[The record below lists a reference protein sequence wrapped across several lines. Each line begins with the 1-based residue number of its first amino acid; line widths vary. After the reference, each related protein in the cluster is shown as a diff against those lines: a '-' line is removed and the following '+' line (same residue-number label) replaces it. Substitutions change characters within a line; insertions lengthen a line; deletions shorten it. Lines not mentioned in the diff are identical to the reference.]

1 MSKRQGKAAQPDS
14 SEGGWF
20 LVSAIVMI
28 LFLTAIG
35 LSIGGLVSAQYQH
48 TRRESFVQNAELVAE
63 AGLEQSVHQ
72 LNTDDTF
79 AGYSSAQQFF
89 NDSTQGKATFTT
101 TITTNADGTSKT
113 IVSTGQIYRAGTDT
127 TPYIT
132 RMVRATV
139 VGTGSSGYSVATGP
153 GGLILGGSANI
164 TNSNVYVDGT
174 VTLTGAA
181 KIGTSSNPVNVD
193 VGNIACPKSSS
204 PGSTYPALCTDGSQP
219 ISLAFSTN
227 IYGTVCATGQTSKG
241 PNNNIQGGNGGAG
254 LEVGCTAPAVSQ
266 PTYNRSGII
275 SGVAAT
281 ASGTSGTYACSG
293 VKSITLPVNIELTGA
308 TVSWGN
314 SCTIT
319 VSGNVYIPGNLSVG
333 GAAKIKVASGVG
345 TTRPV
350 VVVDGTINVGGSAAM
365 IANSSGAGI
374 DFVSFANCIG
384 GTNTSCKNGTSNP
397 AATPAGTDLYNS
409 QQQQNVTVGGAVN
422 LPGMIFDA
430 YWSKISLGGSGNI
443 GAAAGQTV
451 DLSGAGTVIFG
462 TSLSS
467 GSKTWTITSY
477 QPLFS
482 N

>member
-1 MSKRQGKAAQPDS
+1 MSKRQGKATRQDFGES
-14 SEGGWF
+14 GWF

-48 TRRESFVQNAELVAE
+48 TRRESFVQNAGLVAE
-63 AGLEQSVHQ
+63 AGLEQSVRQ
-72 LNTDDTF
+72 LNTDDSF

-89 NDSTQGKATFTT
+89 DDSTQGRATFTT
-101 TITTNADGTSKT
+101 TVTTNPDGTSKT
-113 IVSTGQIYRAGTDT
+113 IVSTGNVYRLATDT

-174 VTLTGAA
+174 VTLAGAA
-181 KIGTSSNPVNVD
+181 KIGTYSNPVNVD
-193 VGNIACPKSSS
+193 VANIACPKGSS
-204 PGSTYPALCTDGSQP
+204 PGSAYPELCTDGSQP
-219 ISLAFSTN
+219 ISLAHSTN
-227 IYGTVCATGQTSKG
+227 IYGTVCATGQTSTG

-254 LEVGCTAPAVSQ
+254 LEVGCTAPTVSQ
-266 PTYNRSGII
+266 PVYNRSGII
-275 SGVAAT
+275 SGVTTT
-281 ASGTSGTYACSG
+281 ASGISGAYACSG
-293 VKSITLPVNIELTGA
+293 NKSITLPANTELTGA

-319 VSGNVYIPGNLSVG
+319 VSGNVYIPGNLSIG
-333 GAAKIKVASGVG
+333 GAAKIKVATSVG
-345 TTRPV
+345 TTRPI

-374 DFVSFANCIG
+374 DFVSFKNTTGDPGATPT
-384 GTNTSCKNGTSNP
+384 GTN
-397 AATPAGTDLYNS
+397 LYNS
-409 QQQQNVTVGGAVN
+409 QLLQNVNVGGAVN

-430 YWSKISLGGSGNI
+430 YWSEVTLTGSGNV

-451 DLSGAGTVIFG
+451 NLNGAGTVIFG